1 MGVSGLGS
9 VWHAQCIPSW
19 ILSLNIPLLQ
29 CISTICFALAS
40 NICYL
45 IFIGCVT
52 VWFDLTN
59 YILLVVGHVR
69 SSSFE
74 VAIIICSNISNSL
87 LPLLAGNISNKFETV
102 TNQSDSIVKN
112 VIDTIIIIIIIIIV
126 VVIITIIIIAWRN
139 TFSYVMKRHKNNK
152 MIKLRTFLRHSCGVW
167 WFYSKSSLNTHYL
180 ITVKTTSQ
188 VNPYNNIQSN
198 VFIVD
203 KTNW

>member
-1 MGVSGLGS
+1 M
-9 VWHAQCIPSW
+9 PSW

-59 YILLVVGHVR
+59 YILLVIGHVR

-87 LPLLAGNISNKFETV
+87 LAEVSPRERPLLAGNISNKFETV
-102 TNQSDSIVKN
+102 TNQSDSILKN
-112 VIDTIIIIIIIIIV
+112 VIDTIIIIIIII
-126 VVIITIIIIAWRN
+126 VIITIIIMAWRN

>member
-1 MGVSGLGS
+1 M
-9 VWHAQCIPSW
+9 PSW

-59 YILLVVGHVR
+59 YILLVIGHVR

-87 LPLLAGNISNKFETV
+87 LAEVSPRERSLLAGNISNKFETV
-102 TNQSDSIVKN
+102 TNQSDSILKN
-112 VIDTIIIIIIIIIV
+112 VIDTIIIIIII
-126 VVIITIIIIAWRN
+126 VIITIIIMAWRN
-139 TFSYVMKRHKNNK
+139 TFSYVMKRRKNNK